1 MNTAISYEWNSDLK
15 TYHDARRLPSA
26 NQLYHNLN
34 TYVMSRQEFINMN
47 GRNLKNKEI
56 NFDSTNKILRQ
67 FDIGETFKT
76 GSYDRYV
83 PFRNFP
89 ETEWLCT
96 IFKMGL
102 IQVSGNPFND
112 KKINIHLGNITKE
125 LLTKWKKELESFRI
139 SISSIKRINESES
152 YKLKKKYS
160 NFQPV
165 GFKFNDLLTFYKED
179 IWYQPNRKTGDL
191 KTVNKLDLTNDT
203 NSDVVYIKKTM
214 DKLYDTWSF
223 EERQDMSNYKIT
235 GLAILE
241 VMSGGHASITN
252 IHGINY
258 LDERRDA
265 IQKYF
270 GHITIPTY
278 CSDGTTIMR
287 YIRTSEDLMLFFAD
301 QYLELLKNNLNGL
314 EVSFDE
320 TMQLWGSTSQ
330 TIG

>member
-1 MNTAISYEWNSDLK
+1 
-15 TYHDARRLPSA
+15 
-26 NQLYHNLN
+26 
-34 TYVMSRQEFINMN
+34 
-47 GRNLKNKEI
+47 
-56 NFDSTNKILRQ
+56 
-67 FDIGETFKT
+67 
-76 GSYDRYV
+76 
-83 PFRNFP
+83 
-89 ETEWLCT
+89 
-96 IFKMGL
+96 
-102 IQVSGNPFND
+102 
-112 KKINIHLGNITKE
+112 
-125 LLTKWKKELESFRI
+125 
-139 SISSIKRINESES
+139 
-152 YKLKKKYS
+152 
-160 NFQPV
+160 
-165 GFKFNDLLTFYKED
+165 LTFYKED

-191 KTVNKLDLTNDT
+191 KTVIKLDLNVDT
-203 NSDVVYIKKTM
+203 NSDVIFIKKTM

-223 EERQDMSNYKIT
+223 EERQEMSNFKIT

-252 IHGINY
+252 IQGLNY

-301 QYLELLKNNLNGL
+301 QYLELLKSNLNG
-314 EVSFDE
+314 VKITFDE